1 MAETRRIVYA
11 GTPEFAV
18 PALEALVAS
27 GSAPVAVYTQPDRPA
42 GRGRRL
48 TPSPVKRVAEAA
60 GLPVY
65 QPPSLKTAQAQSEL
79 RALTPDLLVVVAYG
93 LILPPSVLDIPRLGG
108 LNLHASLLPRWRGA
122 APIQRAILAGD
133 RETGVCLMRMEA
145 GLDTGAVFACAHLSL
160 DDRVTAATVH
170 DRLAEM
176 GARLLVDHLPSIL
189 EGSVPALAQSDV
201 GVQYASKIDKQEA
214 WIDWNRPAVEIDR
227 QVRAFDPW
235 PVAQTRLD
243 DRILRIH
250 ASRVQVP
257 AHGFAQ
263 PLPGTILDV
272 QADGVD
278 VATGL
283 GVLRLLRVQLP
294 GRRPIPAEAWA
305 HAEALSG
312 RRLGSPP

>member
-1 MAETRRIVYA
+1 MPETRRIVYA

-18 PALEALVAS
+18 PALEELIAS
-27 GSAPVAVYTQPDRPA
+27 GVAPVAVYTQPDRPA

-48 TPSPVKRVAEAA
+48 TPSPVKLAAEAA
-60 GLPVY
+60 GLPVH
-65 QPPSLKTAQAQSEL
+65 QPVSLKTEQAQSEL
-79 RALTPDLLVVVAYG
+79 RALAPDLLVVVAYG
-93 LILPPSVLDIPRLGG
+93 LILPAPVLDIPRLGG

-133 RETGVCLMRMEA
+133 RETGVCLMRMET
-145 GLDTGAVFACAHLSL
+145 GLDTGPVFACAHLPL
-160 DDRVTAATVH
+160 DDRATAATVH

-176 GARLLVDHLPSIL
+176 GARLLTDRLASIFDASLPAI
-189 EGSVPALAQSDV
+189 AQSEK

-214 WIDWNRPAVEIDR
+214 WIDWNRSAVEIDR

-243 DRILRIH
+243 DRVLRVH
-250 ASRVQVP
+250 ESRVHP
-257 AHGFAQ
+257 PGHDRPR

-272 QADGVD
+272 RADGVD

-294 GRRPIPAEAWA
+294 GRRPIPAGAWA
-305 HAEALSG
+305 RAEDLSG
-312 RRLGSPP
+312 RRLGSSP